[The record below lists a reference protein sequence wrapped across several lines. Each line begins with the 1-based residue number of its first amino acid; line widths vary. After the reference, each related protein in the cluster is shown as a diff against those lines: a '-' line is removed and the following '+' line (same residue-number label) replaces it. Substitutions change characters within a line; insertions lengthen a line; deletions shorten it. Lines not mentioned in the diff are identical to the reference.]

1 MWCLKNIKVSLKA
14 IKQVQWIMC
23 TMHMSHQ
30 FEMPLEEYVYKRYTN
45 FAQMTSAKVGQKK
58 IEIMQ

>member
-1 MWCLKNIKVSLKA
+1 MDY
-14 IKQVQWIMC
+14 C

-58 IEIMQ
+58 IEIMQWPFNQTAM